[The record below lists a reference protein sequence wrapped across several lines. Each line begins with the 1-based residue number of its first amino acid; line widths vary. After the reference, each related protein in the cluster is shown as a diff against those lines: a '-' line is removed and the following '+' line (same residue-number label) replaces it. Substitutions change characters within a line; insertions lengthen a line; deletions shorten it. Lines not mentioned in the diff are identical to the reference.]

1 MFGMK
6 EYEVKILI
14 VQATETLVN
23 RIREI
28 EKQNENLIFQ
38 NQYLTF
44 ELNHLKRVDI
54 ERLENKIKNIMDM
67 LNLFMGQNIKPS
79 LEDKTATNTF
89 QQKEIEDENKLLKEK
104 LLQAEEK
111 IRQLQKDMFL

>member
-28 EKQNENLIFQ
+28 EKQNEALIVQ
-38 NQYLTF
+38 NKYLTF

-54 ERLENKIKNIMDM
+54 ERLENKIKNFTDM
-67 LNLFMGQNIKPS
+67 RNLFMGQNVKPS
-79 LEDKTATNTF
+79 LEEKSVSNTF

-111 IRQLQKDMFL
+111 IRQLQKELFL